1 MYALVQSGHYGVI
14 KKDYTTIN
22 GFYVIKLISWSYT
35 MQNNIQIDGHIVYAG
50 KLVVNAQY
58 LYNMQENT
66 NWYWKQQ
73 PLQQTIIVPTHT
85 IIHPNIDVI
94 TIIYVHRIPKNLCI
108 RNQAKKSIQIHPIIM
123 TDADYDYILDE
134 IKRHER
140 IEFERNV
147 SVISDDE

>member
-1 MYALVQSGHYGVI
+1 MYALVQSVNYGVI
-14 KKDYTTIN
+14 NKDDTTTN

-73 PLQQTIIVPTHT
+73 PLQHNIIVPTRT
-85 IIHPNIDVI
+85 IINPCLDVFGITYVQDTPTNIFN
-94 TIIYVHRIPKNLCI
+94 RI
-108 RNQAKKSIQIHPIIM
+108 QAKKYIQRHPIFL
-123 TDADYDYILDE
+123 TDADYDYILDG
-134 IKRHER
+134 IER
-140 IEFERNV
+140 REFFYFERTV
-147 SVISDDE
+147 SGNSDKE